1 MGEEASEMN
10 SQPTP
15 LSPSGERRHTRRG
28 EETAE
33 RILDAAE
40 ALFAERGYAGTT
52 LRDVAEAVGIRIPSL
67 YNHFDSKATLHAA
80 VLERGIGP
88 LLALLS
94 EFVESGRDPY
104 QDPSELMGRLMELLA
119 QRPNLPKLV
128 QYEILEGGETIT
140 PVLQDWIRPI
150 FGRSLEMIHS
160 SPAADEWRSG
170 QLPLLMLA
178 FYHVAIGYFTTAPLV
193 RAMDLGDPLE
203 EKALERQT
211 EFFSDLVK
219 VLMTRG
225 PLHENREGD

>member
-1 MGEEASEMN
+1 MT

-15 LSPSGERRHTRRG
+15 QPAERRHTRRG
-28 EETAE
+28 EATAE

-40 ALFAERGYAGTT
+40 ALFAERGFAGTS
-52 LRDVAEAVGIRIPSL
+52 LRDVAEVVGIRIPSL

-94 EFVESGRDPY
+94 EFVEAGRDDTY
-104 QDPSELMGRLMELLA
+104 RNPSELIGQLMELLA

-140 PVLQDWIRPI
+140 PVLQDWVRTI
-150 FGRSLEMIHS
+150 FGRSLEMVQS

-178 FYHVAIGYFTTAPLV
+178 FYHVAIGYYTTAPLV
-193 RAMDLGDPLE
+193 HALNLGDPLD
-203 EKALERQT
+203 EKALARQS
-211 EFFSDLVK
+211 EFFSDLVT

-225 PLHENREGD
+225 PLHKDPEES